1 MTWVRIDDGAPE
13 HPKQIAVGAPA
24 AWLWV
29 CGLCYCNRQKKS
41 TGFIPAAKVPLL
53 YPFARP
59 GAEALAEKLV
69 EAGLWEKAAGGYQ
82 IHDYG
87 EYQPKADVDL
97 SAKRAEAGRVGGQRS
112 GEARRKQVASPIEA
126 SNEANAE
133 ATIEAPAKP
142 PVEAP
147 SRSHP
152 IPSNTSPSSS
162 SISSLISQSS
172 LVSAPSQPR
181 AREDFDP
188 ADKAV
193 RLVLARRDL
202 WPAEYVTDAEI
213 VAVVSRCRA
222 AWRDEPAA
230 KRLGLTLEHALREA
244 INDAQ
249 MFGKRYTSATPEQ
262 LLARIEQRVEWIL
275 GECRSGRRKA
285 TVAATESDVA
295 EDAQDSADA
304 ILARQEADR
313 RRSEAERA
321 KTRAFANDPAAKA
334 KREADLARLARAA
347 APEQFSK
354 KGAGGDR

>member
-41 TGFIPAAKVPLL
+41 TGFIPAAKVALL

-69 EAGLWEKAAGGYQ
+69 AAGLWEKADGGYQ
-82 IHDYG
+82 VHDYV

-97 SAKRAEAGRVGGQRS
+97 SAKRAEAGRMGGQRS
-112 GEARRKQVASPIEA
+112 GEARRKQVASSDG
-126 SNEANAE
+126 SNDVSL
-133 ATIEAPAKP
+133 AKQTDEP
-142 PVEAP
+142 SSKQSVEAP

-152 IPSNTSPSSS
+152 IPTNTPPSSS

-181 AREDFDP
+181 PREDFDP
-188 ADKAV
+188 ADRGV
-193 RLVLARRDL
+193 RAMLAARDL
-202 WPAEYVTDAEI
+202 WPADRIVDAEI
-213 VAVVSRCRA
+213 AEFVQRQGSHV
-222 AWRDEPAA
+222 RDEPTA
-230 KRLGLTLEHALREA
+230 KRAGLTTEQAIREGVVYA
-244 INDAQ
+244 RTFKAKHP
-249 MFGKRYTSATPEQ
+249 GATVERV
-262 LLARIEQRVEWIL
+262 LAAVEEKVMWIL
-275 GECRSGRRKA
+275 NDCRSGTRKP
-285 TVAATESDVA
+285 VMAAIQSDVA

-313 RRSEAERA
+313 RRSEAEQA
-321 KTRAFANDPAAKA
+321 KTRAFAADPAAKA
-334 KREADLARLARAA
+334 KREADLARLAR
-347 APEQFSK
+347 PEQFSR
-354 KGAGGDR
+354 KGPAGVR